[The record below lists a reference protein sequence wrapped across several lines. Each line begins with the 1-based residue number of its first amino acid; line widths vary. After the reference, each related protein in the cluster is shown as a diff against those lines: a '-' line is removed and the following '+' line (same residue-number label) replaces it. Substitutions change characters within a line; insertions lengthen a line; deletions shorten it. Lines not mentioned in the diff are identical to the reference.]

1 MDLHRAPG
9 STPGLIVEVQS
20 DLLPYLPTRV
30 VVPLVPR
37 SKGPDPVAHLNP
49 CFDIDGTEH
58 MLLPQYIGIVPVTG
72 LQSPI
77 GNLTAHQDTITRALD
92 RLLTDI

>member
-1 MDLHRAPG
+1 MDFHRAPG

-37 SKGPDPVAHLNP
+37 SDGPDPVTHLNP
-49 CFDIDGTEH
+49 RLDINGTEY
-58 MLLPQYIGIVPVTG
+58 MLLPQYIGIVPVTA
-72 LQSPI
+72 LQSSM
-77 GNLTAHQDTITRALD
+77 GNLADHQDTITRALD